1 MTKIKVDCELRYIA
15 SDSSDFVF
23 NIQAAQT
30 TWQDIFEEKITFNQ
44 DAEATF
50 GLGHTGQNRLLRISN
65 VIGEF
70 NIHYQATVSVKYPE
84 PMGFENEMR
93 IGELPLEIIPYTWP
107 SRYCESDQI
116 AQLANDLFGE
126 LPQGY
131 SRVQAICEWIHK
143 NIEYQVGVTNSTTSS
158 LQVLDLGVGV
168 CRDFAHLG
176 ISFCRALNIP
186 ARFVTGYAF
195 FDEPP
200 SDFHAIFEAYLGYRW
215 ILFDAT
221 KMSPVNQLVRIATG
235 RDASDTAFST
245 IFGPVVMNYM
255 NPDVEIIHSQQS
267 IFL

>member
-1 MTKIKVDCELRYIA
+1 MKKIKVDCELRYLA

-23 NIQAAQT
+23 NIHVVQT
-30 TWQDIFEEKITFNQ
+30 GWQDILEEKITFNQ
-44 DAEATF
+44 DPEVAF
-50 GLGHTGQNRLLRISN
+50 GFGHTGQNRLLRVSN
-65 VIGEF
+65 VVGEF
-70 NIHYQATVSVKYPE
+70 NVHYHATVHVKYPE
-84 PMGFENEMR
+84 PSGYEKEMR
-93 IGELPLEIIPYTWP
+93 IGELPLEIIPYTWS

-116 AQLANDLFGE
+116 TQLASDLFGAV
-126 LPQGY
+126 PQGY
-131 SRVQAICEWIHK
+131 LRVQAICDWIHK
-143 NIEYQVGVTNSTTSS
+143 NIEYQVGVTTSSTTS
-158 LQVLDLGVGV
+158 LQVLDLGIGV

-200 SDFHAIFEAYLGYRW
+200 SDFHAIFEAYLGNRW

-245 IFGPVVMNYM
+245 IFGPVTMSYM
-255 NPDVEIIHSQQS
+255 DPDVQVIHPNQS